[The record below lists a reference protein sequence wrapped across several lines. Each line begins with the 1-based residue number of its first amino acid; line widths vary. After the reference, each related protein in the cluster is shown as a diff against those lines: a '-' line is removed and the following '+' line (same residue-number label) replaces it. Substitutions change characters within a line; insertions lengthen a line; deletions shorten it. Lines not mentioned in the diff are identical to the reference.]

1 MMAEV
6 LGQLLLSLVLLSLRG
21 GGSDSQL
28 VDLQFLS
35 LLSCGLGF
43 TGICEQ
49 MKLLMLKLS
58 YLLTLGLTF
67 TVILSRLSLA
77 RKALPSCGLSL
88 YMHCLTGLPS
98 CPALWAVRS
107 LHHSG
112 GGWKLI
118 CAVFFHTLWWKSSPA
133 VGPALLGLA
142 FRSAVLSPPQLLG
155 YPAGNFVKNP

>member
-21 GGSDSQL
+21 GGS

-77 RKALPSCGLSL
+77 RKALPNCGL
-88 YMHCLTGLPS
+88 YHCICTVLLVYPPVLHCGLLAAS
-98 CPALWAVRS
+98 
-107 LHHSG
+107 
-112 GGWKLI
+112 I
-118 CAVFFHTLWWKSSPA
+118 TLE
-133 VGPALLGLA
+133 GD
-142 FRSAVLSPPQLLG
+142 
-155 YPAGNFVKNP
+155 GN